1 MKAVA
6 NKNQPGSSTAPG
18 PLERLQGH
26 LGVQLRGTPHESP
39 GGQVVSVAPAQ
50 GRGAAGTPEVPAEGQ
65 HNTHPLLMVC
75 TPKPRA
81 PSRSHHAFDCRL
93 LLLLSLRG
101 RAKPSG
107 LVCSLLFRG
116 SSQNTQL
123 WATAQTKPRRDR
135 APSLPPP
142 PKPPAEPGDRILCV
156 SGAPGQ
162 LQVALVFFW
171 EQIWLGFFSMQ
182 KGSKCSAA
190 TLGALNPWHIPR
202 ALLPGSSTDAG

>member
-26 LGVQLRGTPHESP
+26 LGVQLWGTPHQSP
-39 GGQVVSVAPAQ
+39 GGQVVLVAPVQ

-81 PSRSHHAFDCRL
+81 PSRSHHAFDCRSL

-123 WATAQTKPRRDR
+123 WARAQTKPRRDC
-135 APSLPPP
+135 ALPRPCRSHQQSQGT
-142 PKPPAEPGDRILCV
+142 ESCV
-156 SGAPGQ
+156 FQVHQASFKWLLGSSGNRFG
-162 LQVALVFFW
+162 W
-171 EQIWLGFFSMQ
+171 GFFQ
-182 KGSKCSAA
+182 CRKAASA
-190 TLGALNPWHIPR
+190 LQPPWG
-202 ALLPGSSTDAG
+202 L